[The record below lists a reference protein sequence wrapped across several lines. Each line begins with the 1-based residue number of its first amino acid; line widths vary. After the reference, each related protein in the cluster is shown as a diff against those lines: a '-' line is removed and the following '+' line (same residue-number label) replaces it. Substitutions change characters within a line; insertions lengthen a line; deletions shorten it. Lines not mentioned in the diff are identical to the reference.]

1 MTFVAGEIARTL
13 EDRNAQRTHTHR
25 RDCRPRPA
33 AYSAG
38 RLVVHVRDDMG
49 SEFSARS
56 GADPQSKSVTLGAG
70 PLPPPKRQEGKM
82 NARNDIKRP
91 TDQSLDARLVLAAA
105 QRRFAVRVDFLVARW
120 LERCATKAEA
130 AQRLFKTDRK
140 PTREFGMGV
149 SLVVSSPRWDE
160 RGCQMAAS
168 LNLLQITRV
177 DPLHTSKQGSPCSMS
192 ALHEPDLT
200 D

>member
-1 MTFVAGEIARTL
+1 MTFVAGEIACTL
-13 EDRNAQRTHTHR
+13 EDRNAQRTGTHR

-38 RLVVHVRDDMG
+38 RLVVHVRDG

-70 PLPPPKRQEGKM
+70 PLPPPNRQEGKM
-82 NARNDIKRP
+82 NARNDVKRP
-91 TDQSLDARLVLAAA
+91 SDQSLDARLVLAAA
-105 QRRFAVRVDFLVARW
+105 RLRFVARVDFLVARW
-120 LERCATKAEA
+120 LERCATNVEA

-140 PTREFGMGV
+140 PTREVGMGV

-160 RGCQMAAS
+160 
-168 LNLLQITRV
+168 
-177 DPLHTSKQGSPCSMS
+177 SP
-192 ALHEPDLT
+192 
-200 D
+200 